1 VPQFAQNRALAAWG
15 WPQWR
20 QERAED
26 APQTGQA
33 ALSSEIAAVH
43 TRQRMSA
50 RKPSITEMHLFFA
63 RRQGL
68 HGGSDCLNH
77 V

>member
-1 VPQFAQNRALAAWG
+1 VPQFAQNRALAVWG
-15 WPQWR
+15 WPHCW
-20 QERAED
+20 QERAKD
-26 APQTGQA
+26 APQPAQM
-33 ALSSEIAAVH
+33 ALSSEIAELH

-50 RKPSITEMHLFFA
+50 RKSSIAEMHLFFA
-63 RRQGL
+63 RRQRL

>member
-1 VPQFAQNRALAAWG
+1 VPQFAQNRALAVWG
-15 WPQWR
+15 WPHWR
-20 QERAED
+20 HVRITE
-26 APQTGQA
+26 APQPAQT
-33 ALSSEIAAVH
+33 ALSSEIAALH